1 MNVKKALLIALG
13 CVGLVLGAVGAVVPL
28 LPAFPFLMLAAF
40 CFAKSSERL
49 HAWFT
54 GTSLYKKNLESYVTG
69 KGMDWATKI
78 RVMVTVTILMAIGF
92 AMMHAVR
99 MGQVVLRVGLSHPVL
114 LLRRE
119 DPSCRMRPA
128 KTGRAPRPWLDR
140 TRFCR

>member
-1 MNVKKALLIALG
+1 MNVKKALLVGLG
-13 CVGLVLGAVGAVVPL
+13 CLGLALGAVGAVVPL

-54 GTSLYKKNLESYVTG
+54 STSLYKKNLESYAAG

-99 MGQVVLRVGLSHPVL
+99 VGQVVLFCVWVFHILYFCFGVKT
-114 LLRRE
+114 RR
-119 DPSCRMRPA
+119 A
-128 KTGRAPRPWLDR
+128 A
-140 TRFCR
+140 